1 MLAATWLL
9 PLAGGYDSAYRLLHL
24 LTPVARGCPA
34 SSGTLIPST
43 APSSHVD
50 VGFCETLLPKVRQC
64 VAYSFGIGGVW
75 DFDKAM
81 AARNCRVRS
90 FDPICCGGS
99 HIIGPAHE
107 FVPLSL
113 SIYDGLVAPSAATGN
128 ATASGLT
135 LKSLVTGF
143 GDRLDLLRMSVRL
156 PNALEPACVPRLRK
170 PRGPSR
176 SEAAVDGCAQVSSKY
191 EWKVLRALMDSP
203 ALLKSVPQL
212 LLNLHLSD
220 PTSFDLYADVLGDL
234 KASGFVPFY
243 VARQPTAEYLQI
255 QEGTKQLWSRWEV
268 SMGNTRR

>member
-143 GDRLDLLRMSVRL
+143 GDRLDLLRMSV
-156 PNALEPACVPRLRK
+156 
-170 PRGPSR
+170 
-176 SEAAVDGCAQVSSKY
+176 SSKY